1 MRRTA
6 ALVLLASLLSV
17 TTSIQADAAQ
27 AANPTISPLG
37 GTRDASPRTQ
47 ISFLGVPAQEIHD
60 IAVVGSRTG
69 RHEGRFEAYESA
81 QGASFM
87 PSKPFQEGERVTVSA
102 MIGAAARPVHVSSSF
117 SVALHA
123 PYSFKASASASSTG
137 APPKTTQ
144 AFISE
149 PSIYPT
155 TVAVTAH
162 STRAAPGD
170 VFFTFDHG
178 YGENGAMITDGSGSL
193 VWFKPVPKGDIAM
206 DLQLQSYEGK
216 QALVWWQGGITKL
229 GIGFG
234 VDEVYDAS
242 YRRVAEVRAGN
253 GYWADLHDVQITPQ
267 GSAFV
272 TAYTLVRADL
282 SLAGGSREGSLQDA
296 LVQEVDVKTGL
307 VMFEWHALGHV
318 ALGDSFTHYTSPGN
332 PWDWFHLNSVSLGPQ
347 GDLLLS
353 ARNTWCVY
361 DVSLA
366 NGGVLW
372 RLGGKKS
379 SFHMGSGTG
388 TAWQHDAR
396 FQPDGTITIFDD
408 GAAPKEHSQS
418 RVIREQLDP
427 AHRSVKLLDRYVHT
441 PSLLSGSQ
449 GNDQVLPNGDSFV
462 GWGSEPYF
470 TEYSPT
476 GQVLFDGHLQSPAQS
491 YRAYKFPWNATPYY
505 PPAITVR
512 TTNGK
517 ATVYASWNGAT
528 NVTQW
533 RVLAGNDPTHLTTI
547 TTTPKTSF
555 ETTIPT
561 TTNAPAYAI
570 QALDPTG
577 NTLATSPTV
586 SAHG

>member
-1 MRRTA
+1 MG
-6 ALVLLASLLSV
+6 S
-17 TTSIQADAAQ
+17 D
-27 AANPTISPLG
+27 SPL
-37 GTRDASPRTQ
+37 
-47 ISFLGVPAQEIHD
+47 
-60 IAVVGSRTG
+60 
-69 RHEGRFEAYESA
+69 
-81 QGASFM
+81 
-87 PSKPFQEGERVTVSA
+87 
-102 MIGAAARPVHVSSSF
+102 
-117 SVALHA
+117 
-123 PYSFKASASASSTG
+123 
-137 APPKTTQ
+137 
-144 AFISE
+144 
-149 PSIYPT
+149 
-155 TVAVTAH
+155 
-162 STRAAPGD
+162 AAPGD
-170 VFFTFDHG
+170 IFLTSRHG
-178 YGENGAMITDGSGSL
+178 AQQGPMIIDGSGNL
-193 VWFKPVPKGDIAM
+193 VWFKGLQSGQAAM
-206 DLQLQSYEGK
+206 DLKVQSYEGK
-216 QALVWWQGGITKL
+216 PVLVWWLGQEATLRQL

-267 GSAFV
+267 GSAFI

-332 PWDWFHLNSVSLGPQ
+332 PWDWFHLNSVSLGPR

-372 RLGGKKS
+372 RLGGKKP

-388 TAWQHDAR
+388 TAWQHNAR

-533 RVLAGNDPTHLTTI
+533 RVLAGNDPAHLTTI

>member
-1 MRRTA
+1 
-6 ALVLLASLLSV
+6 
-17 TTSIQADAAQ
+17 
-27 AANPTISPLG
+27 
-37 GTRDASPRTQ
+37 
-47 ISFLGVPAQEIHD
+47 
-60 IAVVGSRTG
+60 
-69 RHEGRFEAYESA
+69 
-81 QGASFM
+81 
-87 PSKPFQEGERVTVSA
+87 
-102 MIGAAARPVHVSSSF
+102 
-117 SVALHA
+117 
-123 PYSFKASASASSTG
+123 
-137 APPKTTQ
+137 
-144 AFISE
+144 
-149 PSIYPT
+149 
-155 TVAVTAH
+155 
-162 STRAAPGD
+162 
-170 VFFTFDHG
+170 
-178 YGENGAMITDGSGSL
+178 
-193 VWFKPVPKGDIAM
+193 
-206 DLQLQSYEGK
+206 
-216 QALVWWQGGITKL
+216 
-229 GIGFG
+229 
-234 VDEVYDAS
+234 
-242 YRRVAEVRAGN
+242 
-253 GYWADLHDVQITPQ
+253 
-267 GSAFV
+267 
-272 TAYTLVRADL
+272 
-282 SLAGGSREGSLQDA
+282 
-296 LVQEVDVKTGL
+296 
-307 VMFEWHALGHV
+307 
-318 ALGDSFTHYTSPGN
+318 
-332 PWDWFHLNSVSLGPQ
+332 
-347 GDLLLS
+347 
-353 ARNTWCVY
+353 
-361 DVSLA
+361 
-366 NGGVLW
+366 
-372 RLGGKKS
+372 
-379 SFHMGSGTG
+379 MGSGTG

-533 RVLAGNDPTHLTTI
+533 RVLAGNDPAHLTTI